1 MSESQVLA
9 PVPLAGYPPEVGLA
23 LWSLE
28 DARARTLG
36 YLNGTGDAVV
46 NWTPTSQRY
55 GIGTLLYHIVVFEM
69 DWLFADLLG
78 EPLPPEVE
86 AVLPYNLLAADG
98 SYTMVVGESLAVH
111 VARMERTGSILLGA
125 LRTMSEEDFQRLREF
140 DTPASPRWIVHHLAQ
155 HEAEHRGPDLGSPGR
170 CRKAPGNWLNGSG
183 LPGLVLCLGNSVRVS
198 ARPRRS
204 WPGRTTKAQPMRCV
218 EEEDAARGVVG
229 RRDPKTI
236 SQTVHQGEPQRVT
249 PSPP

>member
-78 EPLPPEVE
+78 EPLPPPEVE
-86 AVLPYNLLAADG
+86 AVLPYDLLVADG
-98 SYTMVVGESLAVH
+98 SYTMAVGESLAVH
-111 VARMERTGSILLGA
+111 VARMERTRSILLGA

-155 HEAEHRGPDLGSPGR
+155 HEAEHRGQI
-170 CRKAPGNWLNGSG
+170 WE
-183 LPGLVLCLGNSVRVS
+183 VRV
-198 ARPRRS
+198 
-204 WPGRTTKAQPMRCV
+204 
-218 EEEDAARGVVG
+218 AAERHLATG
-229 RRDPKTI
+229 
-236 SQTVHQGEPQRVT
+236 
-249 PSPP
+249 